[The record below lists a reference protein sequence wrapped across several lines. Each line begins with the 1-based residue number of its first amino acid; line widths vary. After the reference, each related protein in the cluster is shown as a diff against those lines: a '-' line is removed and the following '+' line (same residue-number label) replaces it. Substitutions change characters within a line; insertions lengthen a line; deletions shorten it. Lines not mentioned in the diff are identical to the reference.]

1 MATTAKNLF
10 TFLLS
15 FASFLFFL
23 ILSCS
28 AEKGIASE
36 SLTESTHFHTV
47 PLTSLFPTTHCHQPH
62 TTHASKG
69 LRRGASLKVVHKHG
83 GCSTGKD
90 NTPTLTDIL
99 NQDESRVN
107 SIHARV
113 NSARIDNLNAVS
125 GVGRK
130 KKIPDSKAAVPA
142 KSGTTLSTGNYI
154 VTVGLGNPTK
164 SLTLV
169 FDTGS
174 DLTWTQCEPCVKTC
188 YTQQETIFN
197 PKLSTTYSNISC
209 SAAACSGLTSATG
222 NNPGCSSSTCV
233 YGIQYGDSSF
243 SVGFFAK
250 DRLSLT
256 ATDAVEDFL
265 FGCGQNNQG
274 LFGKTAGLLGLGRDA
289 LSLVS
294 QTAAKYGK
302 YFSYCLP
309 TKRGANGH
317 LTFGK
322 GGAAPVKYTPFA
334 TDQGASF
341 YFIDVQA
348 IAVGGKQLSIS
359 PVVFKSSGTI
369 IDSGTVITRLPPAA
383 YSALRSAFRQGMS
396 KYPQAPA
403 LSILD
408 TCYDLSKYTTVSVPK
423 ISFVLNGGVTMDLP
437 LVGIL
442 LGNGASQVCLAFAG
456 NGDASD
462 VGIFG
467 NIQQQTFEVVYDVA
481 GGKLGIGAGGCS

>member
-1 MATTAKNLF
+1 M
-10 TFLLS
+10 
-15 FASFLFFL
+15 
-23 ILSCS
+23 
-28 AEKGIASE
+28 
-36 SLTESTHFHTV
+36 
-47 PLTSLFPTTHCHQPH
+47 
-62 TTHASKG
+62 
-69 LRRGASLKVVHKHG
+69 KVVHKDG
-83 GCSTGKD
+83 GCSTLPKGKT

-113 NSARIDNLNAVS
+113 SSARIDDLNGLNGLS
-125 GVGRK
+125 K
-130 KKIPDSKAAVPA
+130 KKVPDSKAVVPA
-142 KSGTTLSTGNYI
+142 KSGTTLGTGNYI
-154 VTVGLGNPTK
+154 VTVGLGTPKN

-174 DLTWTQCEPCVKTC
+174 DLTWTQCQPCVKNC
-188 YTQQETIFN
+188 YQQQERIFD
-197 PKLSTTYSNISC
+197 PKLSTTYSNITC
-209 SAAACSGLTSATG
+209 SASACSGLTSATG

-256 ATDAVEDFL
+256 PTDVVDGFF

-274 LFGKTAGLLGLGRDA
+274 LFGNTAGLLGLGRDA
-289 LSLVS
+289 LSIVS

-322 GGAAPVKYTPFA
+322 GATPRSVKFTPFA
-334 TDQGASF
+334 GGQGTSF

-348 IAVGGKQLSIS
+348 ITVGGKQLSIS
-359 PVVFKSSGTI
+359 PVVFQSSGTI

-383 YSALRSAFRQGMS
+383 YSALRTAFRQGMS
-396 KYPQAPA
+396 QYPQAPA
-403 LSILD
+403 VSILD
-408 TCYDLSKYTTVSVPK
+408 TCFDLSKYTTVRVPK
-423 ISFVLNGGVTMDLP
+423 ISFVLKGGVSVDLP
-437 LVGIL
+437 VLGIL
-442 LGNGASQVCLAFAG
+442 LANGGASQICLAFAG
-456 NGDASD
+456 NSDASD

-481 GGKLGIGAGGCS
+481 GGKLGFGAGGCS